1 MIADVMRNAN
11 TEHEIY
17 FLLTAYVETAR
28 SGEHCEHLPPAA
40 TGLPLDDSADIRRR
54 FGTLMRAL
62 DAASRNLDDCACLAL
77 REAMMS
83 TAPRCTVSSNWNA
96 GSACVSLPKR
106 PAVRRP
112 AVGPRKQNRTFPAA
126 RNSNSGPARQ
136 RAHLRYH
143 RPCSAQTLPPK
154 TTTNRNAPI
163 FECH

>member
-40 TGLPLDDSADIRRR
+40 TGLPLDDSADVRRR

-77 REAMMS
+77 REAVYVYG
-83 TAPRCTVSSNWNA
+83 TALYRLVE
-96 GSACVSLPKR
+96 LER
-106 PAVRRP
+106 
-112 AVGPRKQNRTFPAA
+112 
-126 RNSNSGPARQ
+126 RQ
-136 RAHLRYH
+136 RLRL
-143 RPCSAQTLPPK
+143 A
-154 TTTNRNAPI
+154 A
-163 FECH
+163 